1 MELTVNLTG
10 NDDPN
15 LTVQTPFL
23 VSQLS
28 LAQPLVG
35 ANVLEQVVKRQES
48 SGAAVATLL
57 SLLRS
62 AFRMEEEQV
71 KAMVNYIQ
79 VPQKTLCDPAI
90 VRVGKDNIVIPAGK
104 AVNVW
109 CRVPHNFDTSDPLVL
124 YEPAEEN
131 PVLD

>member
-1 MELTVNLTG
+1 MANPFPGWVELTVNLTG

-35 ANVLEQVVKRQES
+35 ANVLEQVIKRQES

-57 SLLRS
+57 SLLCS
-62 AFRMEEEQV
+62 AFGMEEEQV

-79 VPQKTLCDPAI
+79 VPQKTLCNPAI
-90 VRVGKDNIVIPAGK
+90 VRVGRDNIVIPAGK

-109 CRVPHNFDTSDPLVL
+109 CRVPHNFDTS
-124 YEPAEEN
+124 E
-131 PVLD
+131 

>member
-10 NDDPN
+10 NEDPN

-62 AFRMEEEQV
+62 VFGMEEEQV

-79 VPQKTLCDPAI
+79 VPQKDTL
-90 VRVGKDNIVIPAGK
+90 
-104 AVNVW
+104 
-109 CRVPHNFDTSDPLVL
+109 
-124 YEPAEEN
+124 
-131 PVLD
+131 